1 LKTRGLLHRRIRATT
16 VTRDDFVTRY
26 ADTAALI
33 IGTHFAAP
41 TAGHSVRDGKSWR
54 LSGGCT
60 NLRSIRTH
68 AAAAS
73 AAGGTSQSV
82 TDNEPCHPASR
93 AGKALGFLRT

>member
-1 LKTRGLLHRRIRATT
+1 

-54 LSGGCT
+54 LSGGVHQSRVYT
-60 NLRSIRTH
+60 NSCGCSKGRGRHFPIGH
-68 AAAAS
+68 
-73 AAGGTSQSV
+73 
-82 TDNEPCHPASR
+82 
-93 AGKALGFLRT
+93 